1 MSRADKIPRSEWESN
16 KEHIRALYLDQDK
29 SLDDLVTSMSEE
41 HDFHATLV
49 RAQYIRK
56 LGNWNMKKYSSK
68 EDWKHADTLIR
79 KRKVEG
85 KDTEIFMNG
94 KLVSAKKL
102 KKELGRYAW
111 QQTCGQQP
119 SVKNSLAEVIARTP
133 PASTME
139 ITLGYSNPLSQFH
152 TQLHWLMTRNS
163 IIAPDLDI
171 ARPNLSS
178 SPSQADV
185 IPFIKKLLLAWSG
198 TKASSKALSLIQ
210 EEMPRMP
217 DLDTTAQV
225 SRRDAKAWSLAL
237 EWAVYR
243 CTNNLLDPYQID
255 ELLGFAS
262 ASGNLAVLKAI
273 CRMPGPTTK
282 ILLSNLLPG
291 AIRLRDLVLAR
302 FLLDL
307 GAHPDARDGSYRK
320 TTPLHTA
327 VECHEEHAV
336 QLLLAHGA
344 DPDLADYTDATPLH
358 LSIAKPGGL
367 AIAKMLVQAGA
378 DLDLPGC
385 RRWGNSPLMI
395 AVANRDMEA
404 TRFLIEAGADMD
416 FLSERS
422 ALQIAVEAR
431 NVEIVKFLLNKGADP
446 NIGVDI
452 NDKLESFPTPLYLRL
467 PLKAAVCKSKVS
479 ESGRRV
485 SIDLSHS
492 EQQCRRE
499 IINLLLQAGADVNAL
514 PTRAGDEVTE
524 TPLQAASR
532 LGDLEIFSLFIS
544 HGGDIHAP
552 ALEDKG
558 MTCLQAAAHAGS
570 IDIAYLLLLMGADVN
585 AAPSMDGWTALQA
598 AAATGKIELVKMML
612 KWGANISQCSPQT
625 ALEAAID
632 YNQDAVVELLLDA
645 GADINQCGRV
655 GSALFSAIT
664 QRRHSLLQRLIA
676 RRAHPDPPG
685 CHVSPLVAAINQK
698 WAYAAQLLICAGAD
712 VNKRCAYPS
721 ENSLLEG
728 NVNWNWDITSP
739 LMAAIETREV
749 EFVEMLLEAGA
760 ELNNQASHCL
770 QLAVEN
776 RSIGIIQILLR
787 NGVNLNK
794 FPTAFEKTPL
804 QVAMLEEE
812 EEIDLEIVK
821 ILIAAG
827 ADVNSVSCGDYPL
840 QIVCNKILDTGENDQ
855 ESSRYSQA
863 RDLLLEAGADPG
875 LFNRNHNNLQH
886 AAREGNIVEVRSFI
900 LSREDVNEP
909 ANDDRGATALQYAA
923 MHGHLNIAML
933 LIENGAHINAP
944 GAKIHGRTALQ
955 GAAEN
960 GRLDMVHLLLEHD
973 DEPSLLKERCHNAA
987 EFAEEEGHKVIAQI
1001 LREWKSS

>member
-1 MSRADKIPRSEWESN
+1 
-16 KEHIRALYLDQDK
+16 
-29 SLDDLVTSMSEE
+29 
-41 HDFHATLV
+41 
-49 RAQYIRK
+49 
-56 LGNWNMKKYSSK
+56 MKKYASK
-68 EDWKHADTLIR
+68 EQWKRADALIR

-85 KDTEIFMNG
+85 KNTEILVNG

-102 KKELGRYAW
+102 KKELERYAW
-111 QQTCGQQP
+111 QRTYGQQP
-119 SVKNSLAEVIARTP
+119 SGEHPSSPQVQRPSVSNSVEVEDSLAGVIARTP
-133 PASTME
+133 PASTMA
-139 ITLGYSNPLSQFH
+139 ITLGCSNPVFQFH
-152 TQLHWLMTRNS
+152 VQLHWLMTRNS
-163 IIAPDLDI
+163 TIAPDPGMP
-171 ARPNLSS
+171 RPDLPS
-178 SPSQADV
+178 SPNQAGIV
-185 IPFIKKLLLAWSG
+185 PFVKKLLLAWSG
-198 TKASSKALSLIQ
+198 TKAFSEALSLIQ

-217 DLDTTAQV
+217 DLGAIAQV
-225 SRRDAKAWSLAL
+225 GRRDANAWSLPL

-243 CTNNLLDPYQID
+243 CTNNLLDPHQID

-262 ASGNLAVLKAI
+262 ASGNIAVLKAI

-282 ILLSNLLPG
+282 VLLSNLLPG
-291 AIRLRDLVLAR
+291 AIRLRDLVLAH

-404 TRFLIEAGADMD
+404 TKFLIEAGADMD
-416 FLSERS
+416 FISERS
-422 ALQIAVEAR
+422 ALQIAVETR

-446 NIGVDI
+446 NIGADI
-452 NDKLESFPTPLYLRL
+452 NDALENCQIPLYLRL
-467 PLKAAVCKSKVS
+467 PLKAAVCKSKIT
-479 ESGRRV
+479 ESGISV

-499 IINLLLQAGADVNAL
+499 IINLLLQAGANVNAL
-514 PTRAGDEVTE
+514 PLRAGGEPVH
-524 TPLQAASR
+524 LSW
-532 LGDLEIFSLFIS
+532 
-544 HGGDIHAP
+544 GDIHAP

-558 MTCLQAAAHAGS
+558 MTCLQGAAHAGS

-612 KWGANISQCSPQT
+612 KWGANINQRSPQT

-632 YNQDAVVELLLDA
+632 YRQDTVVELLLDA

-655 GSALFSAIT
+655 GSAFFSAIA
-664 QRRHSLLQRLIA
+664 QRRHGLLQRLIA

-721 ENSLLEG
+721 EYSLLED

-749 EFVEMLLEAGA
+749 KFVEMLLDAGA

-776 RSIGIIQILLR
+776 RSIDIIQILLR
-787 NGVNLNK
+787 NGVDLNK

-804 QVAMLEEE
+804 QFAVLEEE
-812 EEIDLEIVK
+812 EEIDLKVIK

-827 ADVNSVSCGDYPL
+827 ADVNAVSCGDYPL
-840 QIVCNKILDTGENDQ
+840 QIVCNKILDMGENDQ
-855 ESSRYSQA
+855 ESRRYPQA

-875 LFNRNHNNLQH
+875 LFKHNHNKLKH
-886 AAREGNIVEVRSFI
+886 AAKEGNIVEVRSC
-900 LSREDVNEP
+900 LLGGEDVNEP
-909 ANDDRGATALQYAA
+909 ANDEGGATALQYAA

-944 GAKIHGRTALQ
+944 GAKTHGRTALQ

-973 DEPSLLKERCHNAA
+973 DEPGLLEERCHDAA

-1001 LREWKSS
+1001 LQEWKSS